1 MPSRGSRRGKD
12 NYIFTEERFERMNK
26 PTDNH
31 FWPAMDS
38 HVDLIYDLLR
48 HHPERTWNDLPDA
61 WVTIPKMMEGG
72 IRAFVSV
79 YYTPDSYNG
88 AGKAAGYLRNLMG
101 YGEKYLT
108 GLSCVRSAGELAAA
122 FQGSGPPRALL
133 LLENAEPLL
142 EYPPEDLKERGFCAV
157 GLTHVGRNRIAC
169 GNAVE
174 DPEGLTSAG
183 RELVV
188 ELHRLG
194 FAIDT
199 AHLSEP
205 SFREV
210 ADLFPG
216 LLFSS
221 HTGFRE
227 FNNFPRNLSHGQI
240 QTIISR
246 QGIVGMAAA
255 PGMIS
260 DDPKVGISHVFR
272 QIDWFVQK
280 YGVEGIGI
288 GSDMGGY
295 DGTCHGFNDHRD
307 FPRLSAMMSDAGYPH
322 EDIASIMGWNWFRF
336 FSRLLS
342 P

>member
-1 MPSRGSRRGKD
+1 
-12 NYIFTEERFERMNK
+12 
-26 PTDNH
+26 
-31 FWPAMDS
+31 MDS

-48 HHPERTWNDLPDA
+48 HHPDRVLKEVPDDA
-61 WVTIPKMMEGG
+61 WVTFPKMMEGG

-88 AGKAAGYLRNLMG
+88 PGRSADYLRYLMG
-101 YGEKYLT
+101 YAEKYLPD
-108 GLSCVRSAGELAAA
+108 LNYVRSAGDLTAA
-122 FQGSGPPRALL
+122 FQGSGPPGALL
-133 LLENAEPLL
+133 LLENADPLL
-142 EYPPEDLKERGFCAV
+142 EYPPEALKRLGFHAV

-174 DPEGLTSAG
+174 EPEGLTSAG
-183 RELVV
+183 RELVA

-216 LLFSS
+216 PLFSS

-227 FNNFPRNLSHGQI
+227 FNDFPRNLSHEQI

-246 QGIVGMAAA
+246 QGVVGMAAA

-260 DDPKVGISHVFR
+260 DDPKVGINHIFR
-272 QIDWFVQK
+272 QIDWFVQQ
-280 YGVEGIGI
+280 YGIDAIAI

-307 FPRLSAMMSDAGYPH
+307 FPRLSEMMSKAGYPD
-322 EDIASIMGWNWFRF
+322 EAVSAIMGGNWFRF